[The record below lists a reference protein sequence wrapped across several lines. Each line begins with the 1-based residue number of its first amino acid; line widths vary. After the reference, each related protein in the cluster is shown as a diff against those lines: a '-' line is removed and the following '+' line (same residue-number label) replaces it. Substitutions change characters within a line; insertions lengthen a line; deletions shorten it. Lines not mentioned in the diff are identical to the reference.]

1 MSLKA
6 TPIGDIPAE
15 TVALARAIFPKGNV
29 YMLMRDELGTL
40 YTDEDFAELYPAVG
54 QPAEAPWRLALVTV
68 LQFAED
74 LTDRQAADAV
84 RTRIDWKYALGLSLT
99 DRGFHFSVLND
110 FRDRLL
116 KGSAEGIL
124 LDKMLNVFQERGWL
138 KAGQRQRTDATHVLA
153 GVRTLSRIEM
163 VGETLRQ
170 ALNVLATVLPD
181 WLEEQVGA
189 DWYERYGRAFEGY
202 RMPKAEAE
210 LLALAEQIG
219 RDGWHLLVR
228 LDQQHAW
235 PWLRQLPAL
244 VTLSA
249 VWEQQYACEA
259 DTVRWRPKAELPECA
274 DLICTPY
281 DPQARYSRK
290 RETTWIGYKVH
301 LTETCE
307 ADAPH
312 LITHVET
319 TPATQPDCTVVETI
333 HSDLEQRNR
342 LPGQHIVDTAYVSS
356 ANLVSSQDQHVDL
369 LGPVNLD
376 NSWQAQAAQGF
387 DASQFQIDWPAH
399 QVQCPAGQTNDLW
412 LDHQDRHGNPVI
424 QVRFPRQTCLNC
436 PLRTHCTT
444 SAQGPRILT
453 LHPQAQHVAL
463 QQARHRQTTEAFKT
477 TYRVRAGIEGTLS
490 QAVQVSDLR
499 YTRYRGLTKTHFQHL
514 ATAAALNLTRSIAW
528 LMEIPFAKTRTS
540 RFAALAA

>member
-6 TPIGDIPAE
+6 SPIGEVPAE
-15 TVALARAIFPKGNV
+15 TVAVARAIFPKSNV
-29 YMLMRDELGTL
+29 YMLMRDELGTI
-40 YTDEDFAELYPAVG
+40 YTDADFAELYPAVG

-68 LQFAED
+68 MQFAED

-110 FRDRLL
+110 FRDRLV
-116 KGSAEGIL
+116 KDHAEGLL
-124 LDKMLNVFQERGWL
+124 LDKMVSVFQERGWL
-138 KAGQRQRTDATHVLA
+138 KAGQRQRTDATHVVA
-153 GVRTLSRIEM
+153 RVRNLTRIEM

-181 WLEEQVGA
+181 WLEEQVSA
-189 DWYERYGRAFEGY
+189 DWYERYGRAFEAY
-202 RMPKAEAE
+202 RMPKSEGE
-210 LLALAEQIG
+210 LLALAQQIG
-219 RDGWHLLVR
+219 RDGWHILVR
-228 LDQQHAW
+228 LNGQTAW

-244 VTLSA
+244 VTLGA
-249 VWEQQYACEA
+249 VWDQHYECQA
-259 DTVRWRPKAELPECA
+259 DTVRWRPKADLPECA
-274 DLICTPY
+274 DLICSPY

-333 HSDLEQRNR
+333 HADLEQRGL
-342 LPGQHIVDTAYVSS
+342 LPDEHIVDSAYVSS
-356 ANLVSSQDQHVDL
+356 ANLVSSHTQQVDL
-369 LGPVNLD
+369 LGPVNPD

-387 DASQFQIDWPAH
+387 DVSHFQIDWQAQ
-399 QVQCPAGQTNDLW
+399 QVQCPSGQTNDLW
-412 LDHQDRHGNPVI
+412 RDHHDRHGKPVI
-424 QVRFPRQTCLNC
+424 QVRFPRQTCLAC
-436 PLRTHCTT
+436 PLRAHCTT
-444 SAQGPRILT
+444 NAQGPRVLT
-453 LHPQAQHVAL
+453 LKPQAQHVAL
-463 QQARHRQTTEAFKT
+463 QQARQRQTTEPFKT

-499 YTRYRGLTKTHFQHL
+499 YTRYRGLLKSHFQNL

-528 LMEIPFAKTRTS
+528 LMETPFAKTRTS